1 MDKRLS
7 WTRIA
12 IAIAI
17 DWRLL
22 LAIVT
27 VVVVLLL
34 KWHNLPGGMQPSGS
48 LSLANRQP
56 AATHEPA
63 LNSATCN
70 L

>member
-22 LAIVT
+22 LAIVA
-27 VVVVLLL
+27 VVLVLLL
-34 KWHNLPGGMQPSGS
+34 K
-48 LSLANRQP
+48 
-56 AATHEPA
+56 
-63 LNSATCN
+63 
-70 L
+70 

>member
-22 LAIVT
+22 AAIV
-27 VVVVLLL
+27 VLVLALLL
-34 KWHNLPGGMQPSGS
+34 K
-48 LSLANRQP
+48 
-56 AATHEPA
+56 
-63 LNSATCN
+63 
-70 L
+70 